1 MLLLLLIVYFTL
13 LRKRNQLEDGSQLEP
28 KLVVEDNNVSIRL
41 NKITELC
48 LTIFCLYFII

>member
-41 NKITELC
+41 NKITELS